1 MSKVLP
7 RSAST
12 KPCSS
17 AQERELAAMHAELAV
32 ARGAASMA
40 ETNGPPLPNA
50 WVPQEG
56 RPTGDPQGDSPPM
69 TAADAN
75 HLVSN
80 PAGTGCGAAQAAG
93 AQSVGPVQSPGHHP
107 GPRTAFGSPIESPE
121 ISPRRRAEAAGLAAV
136 PELEGA
142 EARGDPAAS
151 MGAGAVKALV
161 STKSLVSHCIEV
173 GRRTGSHF
181 IYRSVGV

>member
-12 KPCSS
+12 EPYSS

-40 ETNGPPLPNA
+40 ETNGRPLPNA
-50 WVPQEG
+50 WVSQEG
-56 RPTGDPQGDSPPM
+56 RPTRDPQGGSPPT
-69 TAADAN
+69 TAADVN
-75 HLVSN
+75 YLVPN

-93 AQSVGPVQSPGHHP
+93 AQGIGPVQSPGHHP
-107 GPRTAFGSPIESPE
+107 SAQTAFGSPIESPE

-136 PELEGA
+136 PVLEGA
-142 EARGDPAAS
+142 GAQGDAAAS

-161 STKSLVSHCIEV
+161 SAKSLVSHCIEV
-173 GRRTGSHF
+173 GRRT
-181 IYRSVGV
+181 